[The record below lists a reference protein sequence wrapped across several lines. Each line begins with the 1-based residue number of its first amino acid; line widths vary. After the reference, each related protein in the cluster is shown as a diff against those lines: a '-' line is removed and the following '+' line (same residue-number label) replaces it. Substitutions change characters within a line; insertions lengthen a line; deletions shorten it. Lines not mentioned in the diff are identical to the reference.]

1 LFLPCQR
8 HLGLIISNL
17 LSNNFHGSPSTAFKS
32 GNLVTIKDYYHLR
45 QKLKCKGTSGIEE
58 MNICFHVLSHCSSW
72 SLCTDMLGFT
82 RVGTELC
89 TDVTSSSSQY
99 GILVINSIISIISIR
114 PFSWL
119 LSHCLTRSRFGV
131 SCCTCS
137 RGHGA

>member
-1 LFLPCQR
+1 MFLPCQR

-17 LSNNFHGSPSTAFKS
+17 LSNNFEYCGSPSPAFKS
-32 GNLVTIKDYYHLR
+32 GNLVTIKDYYHIR
-45 QKLKCKGTSGIEE
+45 HKLKCEGTSGIEE
-58 MNICFHVLSHCSSW
+58 MNICFNVLSRCGSW
-72 SLCTDMLGFT
+72 SLRTDMLGFT
-82 RVGTELC
+82 RVGRKLI
-89 TDVTSSSSQY
+89 TDVTSSSQY
-99 GILVINSIISIISIR
+99 AILVINSIISIR